1 MNMKTRSSSR
11 VSDDSSKREEEEKGV
26 EQQCIHKFTLPEPVA
41 DAPVLLDI
49 GPLVLGTMVCRPPP
63 KPATRSP
70 YIAQVEID
78 ETGEKIQ
85 AWAPAMDVG
94 GLCIPG
100 SKIWLSENEKAG
112 KHSTHKIEL
121 VEVCE
126 PETGNEAVLV
136 GVNPNLA
143 EKIAYEVFRKGLLE
157 EEIGFGK
164 SIPQQKSPTKSPK
177 KKKSRLSKGSQD
189 DGEETGKETLRGITL
204 RRQRDYNDSRI
215 DVELTKYDEGIE
227 SERCLVEIKNVVCAD
242 YCSDTL
248 TKLKVDKK
256 YKRYVYES
264 DSPPSEYMRS
274 GLFPIGKSNQEVD
287 GRKVV
292 SERAIKHVRN
302 LAQLVANNSHEKP
315 YTPKTTCVIL
325 FVLNRADCYSM
336 RPCEEA
342 CGIFAEEVRKASQAG
357 VSVLCVRVRW
367 TSEGKAFYDGVVTV
381 NL

>member
-1 MNMKTRSSSR
+1 MKTRSSSR
-11 VSDDSSKREEEEKGV
+11 VSDDSSKREEEEEKGD
-26 EQQCIHKFTLPEPVA
+26 EQQCIPKFTLPEPVV

-70 YIAQVEID
+70 YIAQVELA

-126 PETGNEAVLV
+126 PETGNEVVLV

-143 EKIAYEVFRKGLLE
+143 EKIAFEVFRKGLLE
-157 EEIGFGK
+157 EEIGFGM
-164 SIPQQKSPTKSPK
+164 STPQQKSPTKSPK
-177 KKKSRLSKGSQD
+177 KKKSRLSKGS
-189 DGEETGKETLRGITL
+189 DGEGEVTDEEILRGNIL

-227 SERCLVEIKNVVCAD
+227 IERCLVEIKNVVCAD
-242 YCSDTL
+242 YCSDTS
-248 TKLKVDKK
+248 TKLRVDKK
-256 YKRYVYES
+256 YKSYVYES

-287 GRKVV
+287 GKKVV

-302 LAQLVANNSHEKP
+302 LAKLVANNSQEKP
-315 YTPKTTCVIL
+315 SSPKTNCVIL

-342 CGIFAEEVRKASQAG
+342 CGIFAEEVRKANQAG
-357 VSVLCVRVRW
+357 VSALCVRVRW